1 MTHSQGETDE
11 VTTKLNRSERS
22 LSTDG
27 GPNAE
32 AVGSIADGRGELLVR
47 AKSLLEARAQRASLK
62 AAKQETQHNLTK
74 WLNRD
79 ILFGAFSAP
88 KLSVEIMLEDESTQ
102 QKILELCVIGINAS
116 LSKRSFDTRVFAAV
130 EGVSASTDLSAPED
144 LLFLNGGVKPDD
156 PRALASQYSHL
167 VSSTFVQEDF
177 LRVGIEMRKRT
188 DKTTGA
194 LKESVRCKA
203 AIGVTEVC
211 LPNAKILGQWLDFA
225 KQTKKCLAGGEGG
238 EAVSGPGPSSTSV
251 SETGPLVDKLHQKVV
266 GKAAGPDHRGS
277 RSIDIVVQA
286 DGITVRLAD
295 PMHRIDAAFCLAGV
309 GVRMARQS
317 LNSNFR
323 AQIDL
328 RLNNAQLLDISSGQ
342 ELLGRDDIYRPL
354 LNARFRTQL
363 VPMSNIGGWA
373 VGGEEDSTAAQLDEN
388 GLYAWNCHLGIKF
401 HSINAL
407 VALPQLFAIKDCA
420 SNLLKDAKGESPNRG
435 EAQQE
440 NTDKQES
447 PSNAHEGAEAIT
459 DDISIPL
466 RWRADLAVKKAS
478 AILPGSNH
486 SMSPVEV
493 YGERGGFCLSFASSV
508 SVQLSDVEKEAL
520 AVSLNI
526 DEINVKRKF
535 DDWDILEPMK
545 LSVIVNIPS
554 HICPRKLM
562 SFSITKNSQASI
574 QLPESSPWL
583 NQRFD
588 TGDLAAMPTSAILN
602 CQAIRVAV
610 KLSEI
615 RSNLSAIACSEI
627 VCALG
632 GLKKSKSS
640 NRSAGKVSD
649 KSLAEKKS
657 RKVAPIQMRVSS
669 PYLDVTMH
677 DEISIAGGASHKN
690 VLSVLSLRGIVVDAS
705 SDRNQGASLDLHLDD
720 ASLFDL
726 TTYPGVCVLGMISR
740 KGGKTMKGG
749 YEITVQLSPSSDAA
763 PASLSLELSLG
774 NYQLLVLPAFFKS
787 TLDFLSA
794 LKEEMKRSKQAN
806 PVSDTSFRGNESLHK
821 KSLPLGIQRLKFM
834 VKASG
839 FELLLSSRD
848 ISSYINSRASDPI
861 SVVSFR
867 WKALLSAELT
877 LCSKTADLVAAIE
890 QGQNSA
896 SMSLL
901 PQKERDGMIQSL
913 LALSCESTLI
923 PDEEHNGEGTADT
936 NDHADTLPRLLSSAS
951 ISLEWSVDSFQA
963 LRTSMRP
970 LTPHELNAR
979 GFDSSVCCF
988 VVQPPTAGEQQI
1000 ISPFDLKMEHI
1011 LAATVMKEE
1020 ESASSNAKSQ
1030 TNEGV
1035 VLNISHATKL
1045 DVNFVDI
1052 LLYIKQSTGGINEAI
1067 GASLRPIVDHVKS
1080 QKERKLNSQSQGSF
1094 SPSEATAL
1102 VAYSASQG
1110 GSSSMSSS
1118 ALISQA
1124 IKGAVGT
1131 MSITVE
1137 GVRVTV
1143 VPGGATRL
1151 TENPII
1157 KMAVAKLCVG
1167 IGITPV
1173 VQRESAVHEFLEPD
1187 LANIEIGCW
1196 YQCELSAHYHNKK
1209 LVAWEPLLEP
1219 WTIEGQLGCDITRV
1233 SKKDPLLL
1241 SSGSFGSAAS
1251 AQPASAFSS
1260 FLHTRRFSSLIST
1273 LQSVGSYATPS
1284 SGGDEATGAEEGIIL
1299 SSSSAS
1305 YALLLFSGENVILSA
1320 LLPGRKA
1327 GGTSFGYS
1335 YTRHYAKDWL
1345 SLYGAPQQ
1353 PKRTERQ
1360 PTQQRPCFSLQVRD
1374 HGPMNVNLTG
1384 AFISDAIGLLSAELK
1399 SSSKKQAAAPHIIR
1413 NESGM
1418 QIRFR
1423 EMLDAERI
1431 ERGERSSAITMD
1443 QGEEMPL
1450 FLKRNISQSCDPHQ
1464 AYIALEVGPSGS
1476 IDSTGSTIDGWNK
1489 LMKRQYKAMGRVPV
1503 DSVGVYTLTLHLAAP
1518 DKANLSE
1525 TNIGGGGDDPTIIV
1539 RVALH
1544 GGIKVVTVE
1553 SPVALC
1559 NTTGRALYC
1568 EVMAPKSGGR
1578 LIHAEIPPTDISS
1591 ASKLSLPLVFPVP
1604 AHLIPFIDDGRLSLT
1619 VSCAEDA
1626 HGMSRI
1632 SSPLS
1637 IPERFSKRS
1646 ANRGIIRLSEM
1657 SLLATDSYRRIQL
1670 NINSA
1675 SIRIGSLPEEYV
1687 KTVAGSNEAE
1697 FDSVGFSSFIPE
1709 QRLVLFRPPIVITN
1723 HLPTAIRVQVR
1734 IKDREQASLQKSLS
1748 WINLRGGK
1756 PASNSFISNAANDA
1770 WEDLGIVCC
1779 GEATNWL
1786 GARGSDRVEMRVKL
1800 LMDNARGGEFSRDF
1814 PEWSSPIV
1822 IPQESYASASSD
1834 LISNRKMVVSDA
1846 GGTKLFLSVALEAK
1860 LNESQNASPPKDGTR
1875 TFAKAM
1881 GTAPRSLAIF
1891 VPLWIVDS
1899 TGENLEY
1906 ATSYSHVAGQ
1916 AHPDLAAH
1924 KRSKSSGHLSIQVSG
1939 SGEPSTEHG
1948 LADLLQDDE
1957 FAHLEGRSQFGIF
1970 MVGEDKPKKL
1980 SVRRQVMKERSVG
1993 KSIDFS
1999 SVSSVWSNQIDL
2011 RARDNKKQDIFVRP
2025 PRRLPWMNSKQK
2037 AEQRQ
2042 DPLALS
2048 SRILPAPERLGGRF
2062 GTRLLHVVNRYYII
2076 NCLDQDVEVVT
2087 KRSQSPVSV
2096 RADNDPLPFHFY
2108 DSSTVRIRPKGF
2120 GWLWSSPFPLR
2131 RGNQAE
2137 TFVRVRNKLSG
2148 RMIIIQVEMREASK
2162 SPGVFIEIR
2171 PASHP
2176 PFRIENHTTT
2186 PIQFYQPLFDEGD
2199 GPEIIPLV
2207 PVESIDT
2214 IVVLPYHCAPYAWDR
2229 PDEVGRSIRVEIA
2242 DFSVLGIVPIENVCL
2257 GQFYLDDLVPGSR
2270 QLRFQEKVFS
2280 IEVLADGPTRVL
2292 RISDASLPTIA
2303 TTQDATRSSSR
2314 NYSIEVNLSFGVGI
2328 SVIDWTPKELI
2339 YLRMSNIGI
2348 DRGLIGSIEHVN
2360 LQIGSITADNQLWVT
2375 PYPDLLTVGN
2385 RFNRESKKARDRPA
2399 LRIMLRRDTSQN
2411 ESGGVTMI
2419 QSFDLATR
2427 QMVVKADGNL
2437 VGLLVKML
2445 KKAHSQFAQ
2454 NGQDGGVIGGDLSS
2468 LDFRDIELSRVL
2480 GQNGYLQRS
2489 IVPSAAHPPS
2499 KEGEGRPHFADAALT
2514 AAAASKAEVTRDVFH
2529 EGRAPSTSATSSPQS
2544 QNRVAIPQ
2552 QGALMGRL
2560 EKQSDA
2566 LPASDGTSN
2575 RKLYIEKTRIS
2586 AINTNI
2592 SWTGKLPLSGVLP
2605 SLLTPALTFEGLPLV
2620 LRPFS
2625 SSHTYG
2631 TAKELIRHVKGHY
2644 VSVYRV
2650 IDVLVGIALKPTFVV
2665 RAYAYT
2671 WQQFI
2676 AACFDSVSLVS
2687 TSVGDLFAYLTPGRG
2702 IADPYAAV
2710 WGDDIDLYTSKEVKR
2725 SGIVYGLYSTV
2736 FGGVAGMLES
2746 AFRGIASLNS
2756 EISDSLRYDG
2766 ASRLSEEANSG
2777 RIRPPR
2783 LFAHEEGNDLLVD
2796 YVDGENAGRALLSR
2810 VRMGAYLGEG
2820 YIYYGEGA
2828 IIIEGGDLNQLKDAA
2843 SQPMIY
2849 LMTAQRLLL
2858 LKGGSANLN
2867 FCTDIWGVSF
2877 ERTVQVHVS
2886 RAGTEDKE
2894 GSHCI
2899 LDIMYFEKESE
2910 ELAEKR
2916 NQISKYI
2923 SEHVGLGR
2931 LHCTSIQLP
2940 ADGGKKLI
2948 KEITRL
2954 TDVQCFGDFADN
2966 EPADD

>member
-1 MTHSQGETDE
+1 MTHSQGGNDALTA
-11 VTTKLNRSERS
+11 KLNRSERS

-32 AVGSIADGRGELLVR
+32 SVGSIADGRGELLVR

-79 ILFGAFSAP
+79 ILFGAFSAS
-88 KLSVEIMLEDESTQ
+88 KLSVEIILKDESNQ
-102 QKILELCVIGINAS
+102 QKKILELCVNGINAS
-116 LSKRSFDTRVFAAV
+116 LSKRSFDTRLFAAV
-130 EGVSASTDLSAPED
+130 EGVSASTDLEAQDD
-144 LLFLNGGVKPDD
+144 LLFLNGGVNPDD
-156 PRALASQYSHL
+156 PRALAAQYSHL
-167 VSSTFVQEDF
+167 VSTNFVQEDF
-177 LRVGIEMRKRT
+177 LRVGIEMRKRS
-188 DKTTGA
+188 DKTTGVM
-194 LKESVRCKA
+194 KESLRCKA

-211 LPNAKILGQWLDFA
+211 APNAKTMSQWLDFA
-225 KQTKKCLAGGEGG
+225 KQTKMCVKGGEGDG
-238 EAVSGPGPSSTSV
+238 DISGHVISGA
-251 SETGPLVDKLHQKVV
+251 SETSPLIGKLHQKIV
-266 GKAAGPDHRGS
+266 GKAAGPNNEGS

-286 DGITVRLAD
+286 DGMTVRLAD
-295 PMHRIDAAFCLAGV
+295 PKLSVDAAFCLAGV
-309 GVRMARQS
+309 GFRMARQS
-317 LNSNFR
+317 LDSNCR

-363 VPMSNIGGWA
+363 VPMSIKGGW
-373 VGGEEDSTAAQLDEN
+373 VVDGEENSTAAQLDEDGRN
-388 GLYAWNCHLGIKF
+388 AWNCHLGIKL

-407 VALPQLFAIKDCA
+407 ASLPQLFAIKNCA
-420 SNLLKDAKGESPNRG
+420 SNLLKDAKGESQNQM
-435 EAQQE
+435 EAQQDD
-440 NTDKQES
+440 TDKQEHTFII
-447 PSNAHEGAEAIT
+447 AHQSAEAIIN
-459 DDISIPL
+459 DSSLPL
-466 RWRADLAVKKAS
+466 RWRVDVVVKKA
-478 AILPGSNH
+478 AVALPGGNQSI
-486 SMSPVEV
+486 SPVEV
-493 YGERGGFCLSFASSV
+493 YGGRDGFCLSFATSISV
-508 SVQLSDVEKEAL
+508 ELSGVEKVAL
-520 AVSLNI
+520 TVSLNA
-526 DEINVKRKF
+526 DEINIKRKF

-545 LSVIVNIPS
+545 VSVVVNIPS
-554 HICPRKLM
+554 HFWPRKLLT
-562 SFSITKNSQASI
+562 FSVGGNCQGSL
-574 QLPESSPWL
+574 QLPESSPWISQRL
-583 NQRFD
+583 NTD
-588 TGDLAAMPTSAILN
+588 DLVEMSSSAILD
-602 CQAIRVAV
+602 CRAIRVAV

-615 RSNLSAIACSEI
+615 RSNLSAIVSAEI
-627 VCALG
+627 VHALG
-632 GLKKSKSS
+632 GLKKPTSS
-640 NRSAGKVSD
+640 HRTVEKDSE
-649 KSLAEKKS
+649 KSLGRKKP
-657 RKVAPIQMRVSS
+657 RKIPTIQMRASS
-669 PYLDVTMH
+669 PSLDVTMH

-690 VLSVLSLRGIVVDAS
+690 VLSVLSVRGISVHS
-705 SDRNQGASLDLHLDD
+705 STDKDQGASLDLHLDD

-726 TTYPGVCVLGMISR
+726 TTYPGVCVLGLISR

-749 YEITVQLSPSSDAA
+749 YEVSIQLSPPSNVA
-763 PASLSLELSLG
+763 PASLSLELCLG

-787 TLDFLSA
+787 TLDFLST
-794 LKEEMKRSKQAN
+794 LKEEMKRPKTAK
-806 PVSDTSFRGNESLHK
+806 PIGDVSSRRNESLHK
-821 KSLPLGIQRLKFM
+821 KSLPLGIQRLKFV

-848 ISSYINSRASDPI
+848 IPSYINSRATDPI

-877 LCSKTADLVAAIE
+877 LCSRTSDLVAAIE

-896 SMSLL
+896 SISLS
-901 PQKERDGMIQSL
+901 PHNERDGMIQSL
-913 LALSCESTLI
+913 LALSCENTLSPDGEHAKEEST
-923 PDEEHNGEGTADT
+923 DT
-936 NDHADTLPRLLSSAS
+936 KDQVDTLPRLLSSAS
-951 ISLEWSVDSFQA
+951 ISFEWLVDSFQA

-970 LTPHELNAR
+970 LTPHELNTR
-979 GFDSSVCCF
+979 GFDSSMCCF

-1000 ISPFDLKMEHI
+1000 ISPFDLKIEHT
-1011 LAATVMKEE
+1011 LTATIMKKDDD
-1020 ESASSNAKSQ
+1020 ASSKSKSE
-1030 TNEGV
+1030 TNDGV

-1045 DVNFVDI
+1045 CLNFVDI
-1052 LLYIKQSTGGINEAI
+1052 LLYIKQSAGGINEAI
-1067 GASLRPIVDHVKS
+1067 GASLRPIIDHVKN
-1080 QKERKLNSQSQGSF
+1080 QEVRKSSNQTKGRNVAIST
-1094 SPSEATAL
+1094 EATAL
-1102 VAYSASQG
+1102 VAYSASKRG
-1110 GSSSMSSS
+1110 PSSMASS

-1131 MSITVE
+1131 MSISVE
-1137 GVRVTV
+1137 GIRVTV

-1157 KMAVAKLCVG
+1157 KMAVAKVCVG

-1173 VQRESAVHEFLEPD
+1173 VQRKPGVNGFLEPD

-1219 WTIEGQLGCDITRV
+1219 WTVEGQLGCDITRV
-1233 SKKDPLLL
+1233 SKKEPLVLT
-1241 SSGSFGSAAS
+1241 SGSFTTAAS
-1251 AQPASAFSS
+1251 TEPASALSS

-1284 SGGDEATGAEEGIIL
+1284 GGSDEANGIEEGIIQ
-1299 SSSSAS
+1299 SSSGAS
-1305 YALLLFSGENVILSA
+1305 YALLLVSGEELVLSA
-1320 LLPGRKA
+1320 LSPEQRA
-1327 GGTSFGYS
+1327 NTTSLG
-1335 YTRHYAKDWL
+1335 YTRHHARDWL
-1345 SLYGAPQQ
+1345 SLFGAPQQ

-1360 PTQQRPCFSLQVRD
+1360 PTQQRPCFSLRLRD

-1399 SSSKKQAAAPHIIR
+1399 SSSKKQAAAPHVIR

-1418 QIRFR
+1418 QMRFR
-1423 EMLDAERI
+1423 EILDAERI
-1431 ERGERSSAITMD
+1431 DRGERSSVITMD
-1443 QGEEMPL
+1443 QGKEMPL

-1464 AYIALEVGPSGS
+1464 AYIALELTPSGN
-1476 IDSTGSTIDGWNK
+1476 IDPTGSTTDVWNK
-1489 LMKRQYKAMGRVPV
+1489 LMNRQYKAMGRVPV
-1503 DSVGVYTLTLHLAAP
+1503 DSVGVYTLTLHLVSP

-1525 TNIGGGGDDPTIIV
+1525 TNIDGGTDDPSIIV

-1559 NTTGRALYC
+1559 NTTGRPLYC
-1568 EVMAPKSGGR
+1568 EVMAPKSGNR
-1578 LIHAEIPPTDISS
+1578 LIHAEIPLTDISS

-1604 AHLIPFIDDGRLSLT
+1604 AHIIPFIDDGQLSLM

-1646 ANRGIIRLSEM
+1646 ANRGVLQLSEM
-1657 SLLATDSYRRIQL
+1657 SILATGSYRRIQL

-1687 KTVAGSNEAE
+1687 KAVADSNDAT
-1697 FDSVGFSSFIPE
+1697 FDSVEFSSFIPE

-1756 PASNSFISNAANDA
+1756 PDSNSFRSNAADDV

-1814 PEWSSPIV
+1814 PEWSSPII

-1834 LISNRKMVVSDA
+1834 LISNRKMALKDA

-1860 LNESQNASPPKDGTR
+1860 LNESQNTTSTRDGTR
-1875 TFAKAM
+1875 TFAKTM
-1881 GTAPRSLAIF
+1881 GTSPRSLAIF

-1899 TGENLEY
+1899 TGVNLEY

-1916 AHPDLAAH
+1916 AHPDLATPR
-1924 KRSKSSGHLSIQVSG
+1924 RSKSSGHLSLQLSG
-1939 SGEPSTEHG
+1939 SGEAPTEHG

-1980 SVRRQVMKERSVG
+1980 SVRRQVMKRGVG
-1993 KSIDFS
+1993 SKSIDFS
-1999 SVSSVWSNQIDL
+1999 NVSSVWSNRIDL

-2025 PRRLPWMNSKQK
+2025 PRRLPWMAPKQK
-2037 AEQRQ
+2037 SEQRQ
-2042 DPLALS
+2042 EPLALS
-2048 SRILPAPERLGGRF
+2048 SRILRAPERLGGRF
-2062 GTRLLHVVNRYYII
+2062 GTRLLHVVNRYYLI
-2076 NCLDQDVEVVT
+2076 NFLDQDVEIVT
-2087 KRSQSPVSV
+2087 KRSQTPISV

-2131 RGNQAE
+2131 RGNQGE
-2137 TFVRVRNKLSG
+2137 TFVRIRNKLSG
-2148 RMIIIQVEMREASK
+2148 RMIIIQIEMREASK
-2162 SPGVFIEIR
+2162 SPGVFVEIR

-2186 PIQFYQPLFDEGD
+2186 PIQFYQPLFDESD
-2199 GPEIIPLV
+2199 GTEIVSSV
-2207 PVESIDT
+2207 PMESIDT

-2229 PDEVGRSIRVEIA
+2229 SDEVGRSIRVEIA
-2242 DFSVLGIVPIENVCL
+2242 DFSVLGITPIENIGL
-2257 GQFYLDDLVPGSR
+2257 GQFYLDDLVPGLR
-2270 QLRFQEKVFS
+2270 QIRLQDKVFS
-2280 IEVLADGPTRVL
+2280 IEVMADGPTRVL
-2292 RISDASLPTIA
+2292 RISDASLPTISPN
-2303 TTQDATRSSSR
+2303 QDAARSSSR
-2314 NYSIEVNLSFGVGI
+2314 DYSIEVNLSFGVGI

-2339 YLRMSNIGI
+2339 YFRMSKLEI
-2348 DRGLIGSIEHVN
+2348 DRDLIGSIEHIN

-2375 PYPDLLTVGN
+2375 PYPDLLTVGD
-2385 RFNRESKKARDRPA
+2385 RFKEEKRKVRERPA
-2399 LRIMLRRDTSQN
+2399 LRIMLRRDIAQI

-2427 QMVVKADGNL
+2427 QMIVKADGNL
-2437 VGLLVKML
+2437 VELLVRML
-2445 KKAHSQFAQ
+2445 RKTHSQFTQ
-2454 NGQDGGVIGGDLSS
+2454 NGEDGGVIGGELSS
-2468 LDFRDIELSRVL
+2468 LDFRDTELSRVL
-2480 GQNGYLQRS
+2480 GYNGYLQRS
-2489 IVPSAAHPPS
+2489 TSPLAVHPSN
-2499 KEGEGRPHFADAALT
+2499 KEGERPHLVDAALT
-2514 AAAASKAEVTRDVFH
+2514 AAAASKAEVAIDFIN
-2529 EGRAPSTSATSSPQS
+2529 EGRAPSLSATSSPQS
-2544 QNRVAIPQ
+2544 QSKVAISQ
-2552 QGALMGRL
+2552 QGALIGTT
-2560 EKQSDA
+2560 EKQPDA
-2566 LPASDGTSN
+2566 LPASVGTSN
-2575 RKLYIEKTRIS
+2575 RKIYIEKTRIS
-2586 AINTNI
+2586 AIDTNI

-2631 TAKELIRHVKGHY
+2631 TTKELIRHAKGHY

-2671 WQQFI
+2671 WQQFV
-2676 AACFDSVSLVS
+2676 ATCFDSVSRIS
-2687 TSVGDLFAYLTPGRG
+2687 AGAGDIFAYLTPGRG
-2702 IADPYAAV
+2702 VLDPFAAV
-2710 WGDDIDLYTSKEVKR
+2710 WGDDMESDALGEVKK
-2725 SGIVYGLYSTV
+2725 SGIVYGLYSSV
-2736 FGGVAGMLES
+2736 FGGMTGTLES
-2746 AFRGIASLNS
+2746 AFRGVAALNS

-2777 RIRPPR
+2777 RTRPPR
-2783 LFAHEEGNDLLVD
+2783 LFAHEEGKDLLVD

-2820 YIYYGEGA
+2820 FVYYGEGA
-2828 IIIEGGDLNQLKDAA
+2828 TVVEGGDLNQLKDAA

-2886 RAGTEDKE
+2886 KGADDKKE
-2894 GSHCI
+2894 SHCV

-2931 LHCTSIQLP
+2931 LHCTSIQVP
-2940 ADGGKKLI
+2940 VDGGKKLI

-2954 TDVQCFGDFADN
+2954 TDVQCFGDLADN
-2966 EPADD
+2966 DTADDW